1 VFDIGFSE
9 LVLCAI
15 VALVVFGPE
24 KLPALLRDISAFRR
38 QVSQLWGNARQSL
51 QKELDTIAAADKPQ
65 DPQP

>member
-1 VFDIGFSE
+1 MFDIGFSE

-24 KLPALLRDISAFRR
+24 KLPALLRDISAFRQ

>member
-1 VFDIGFSE
+1 MFDIGFSE
-9 LVLCAI
+9 LVLCAV

-51 QKELDTIAAADKPQ
+51 QKELDAVAAADKLQ
-65 DPQP
+65 DRQP

>member
-1 VFDIGFSE
+1 MFDIGFSE

-38 QVSQLWGNARQSL
+38 QLSQLWGNARQSL
-51 QKELDTIAAADKPQ
+51 QKELDTIAVADKPQ